1 MPKSCAR
8 ASVSLLTQLAEAK
21 NGDVRSKAEKAE
33 NPLKSRHNKQHLC
46 IMKKNLFFAMATVFC
61 AILLIGCSSSKAK
74 ITVLEDDAEYLADVY
89 GGDDFIQIVPGVY
102 DVEEKMGSLFT
113 TIPLKIVKGKRYP
126 NYVVEEFSLYVTDSN
141 DKQIWVD
148 DKKVEFPAVDKDAA
162 YQKICK
168 ASMGDVVMVT
178 FKYTPA
184 DSKKLEEIAALI
196 TSCNIDLCI
205 EEPDEEEKEEE
216 VVHKNS
222 TDWDK
227 VLDSYENYV
236 NQYIAVLKKVNASD
250 MSVYAD
256 MASLMEKYEELANQ
270 LENAEDDLTPAQAAR
285 YTKITNKLATAAL

>member
-1 MPKSCAR
+1 
-8 ASVSLLTQLAEAK
+8 
-21 NGDVRSKAEKAE
+21 
-33 NPLKSRHNKQHLC
+33 
-46 IMKKNLFFAMATVFC
+46 MKKNLFFAMAAVFC

-74 ITVLEDDAEYLADVY
+74 ITVPEDDAEYLADVY

-102 DVEEKMGSLFT
+102 DVEEKNGSLFT
-113 TIPLKIVKGKRYP
+113 TIPLQIVKGKRYP
-126 NYVVEEFSLYVTDSN
+126 NYVVEEFSLYVSDSN

-168 ASMGDVVMVT
+168 ASMGDVVKVT

-184 DSKKLEEIAALI
+184 DSKKLEEILALI
-196 TSCNIDLCI
+196 TFCNIDLCI
-205 EEPDEEEKEEE
+205 EESDEDDEEE

-236 NQYIAVLKKVNASD
+236 DQYIAVLKKVNAGD
-250 MSVYAD
+250 MSVYDD
-256 MASLMEKYEELANQ
+256 MESLMEKYEDLSNQ

-285 YTKITNKLATAAL
+285 YTKITHKLATAAL